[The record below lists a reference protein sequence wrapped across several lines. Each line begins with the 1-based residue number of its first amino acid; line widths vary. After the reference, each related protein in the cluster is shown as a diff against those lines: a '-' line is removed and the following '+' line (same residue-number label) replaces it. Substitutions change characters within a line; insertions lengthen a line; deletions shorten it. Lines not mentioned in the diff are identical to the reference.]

1 MQGWEDGRAG
11 KRAAGDEQLNAAK
24 KKKEKKK
31 AKRNGMEK
39 KSVPCPKGKL
49 LKLGI
54 GALKADRVW
63 ITELLSHRI

>member
-1 MQGWEDGRAG
+1 MQRGEDGKAG
-11 KRAAGDEQLNAAK
+11 KNAVGDEQLNAAK
-24 KKKEKKK
+24 RENETVWK
-31 AKRNGMEK
+31 K

-54 GALKADRVW
+54 GALKADRLW

>member
-1 MQGWEDGRAG
+1 MQGCEDGRAG
-11 KRAAGDEQLNAAK
+11 KHTAGDEQPNAAK
-24 KKKEKKK
+24 KKKKKK